1 MKIDF
6 EEALFS
12 LKCGLTI
19 GLTLNGVERR
29 YYLNKFG
36 EILCI
41 PNGKFHLTYKVKEFK
56 VDAIMS
62 KDWKIYDE

>member
-12 LKCGLTI
+12 LKCGLVI
-19 GLTLNGVERR
+19 GLTINGVERR
-29 YYLNKFG
+29 YYLNQFG
-36 EILCI
+36 DIVCT
-41 PNGKFHLTYKVKEFK
+41 PNGKPHLTYKVKEFK

-62 KDWKIYDE
+62 KDWKIYY